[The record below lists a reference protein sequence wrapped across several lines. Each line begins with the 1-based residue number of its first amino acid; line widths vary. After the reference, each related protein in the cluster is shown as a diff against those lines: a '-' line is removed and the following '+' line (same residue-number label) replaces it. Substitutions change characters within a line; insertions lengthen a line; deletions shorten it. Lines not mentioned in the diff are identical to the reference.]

1 MQLRRGNMW
10 SAWNEADLFLITTNS
25 IIKKNGALVMGAGIA
40 RQARDRFP
48 GLDLALGGYIHL
60 KRGGTRVLYGLIVSP
75 KWPHARLGAFQ
86 TKIDW
91 RDDSDPEVIKF
102 SVECLLEWL
111 EHFPDAK
118 VHLAFPGI
126 NHGNLS
132 VEQVLPIISALPDN
146 VTVWHERSLT

>member
-10 SAWNEADLFLITTNS
+10 SAWNQADLFLITTNS

-48 GLDLALGGYIHL
+48 GIDLALGGHIHL
-60 KRGGTRVLYGLIVSP
+60 KRGGSGSLYGLIVSP
-75 KWPHARLGAFQ
+75 KWPHAKLGAFQ
-86 TKIDW
+86 VKYHWKDRADTEI
-91 RDDSDPEVIKF
+91 IQF

-118 VHLAFPGI
+118 VHLNFPGI
-126 NHGNLS
+126 GNGKLS
-132 VEQVLPIISALPDN
+132 PEEVMPLIEALPDN